1 MTEGAGGEERLW
13 KSLRIIL
20 AAAAILVLA
29 FVVPPLI
36 SVSHF
41 KTQIT
46 QLISQSLGRPV
57 RLSSVQAHILP
68 WPGFEIS
75 DLSVA
80 EDPAYGAEPVLH
92 ANTVTASIRLL
103 ALFRGRLEIGKI
115 SVDEASLN
123 LVRAGPGRWNLD
135 SIFRTAAAQT
145 ASTPGA
151 RHVAPLPYLE
161 ATNSRINFKSGV
173 EKLPFSLVNADL
185 SLWQENPGEW
195 RIRLRGQPARTDV
208 SLYLEETGV
217 VRVEASMRRAAA
229 LSQMPL
235 HLDIDWREAQLGQLA
250 RLITGS
256 DPGWRGDLTG
266 ELHLDGTAD
275 AAQISTR
282 LRATGVHR
290 AEFTPASPLDFDAR
304 CGLVYHYAQR
314 SIENL
319 ACDSPLGDGHV
330 RIAGEKLGEL
340 APPRFS
346 VELDRV
352 PIAAGLD
359 ALRTLRSGLAPD
371 LEANGT
377 VSGKIVYDVRSQG
390 NPDQA
395 RPDQATP
402 AQAAPAPAMKPVMK
416 IDRKNPVKAAPEK
429 TGPLT
434 GSLTVADLALT
445 GAGLGRPIRAP
456 KFTLEPTLIALPSQV
471 PAEGEQAVAAN
482 AGQALVGSVAIPAG
496 GPVPLTFDLRFSRS
510 GYQVAAHGQA
520 GFARAREIVQA
531 SGIPVS
537 QALQALAGEPITVD
551 LTAEGPWI
559 PADVIQLN
567 NLASTEIAPA
577 SETGPPASLPPVSP
591 APEPSDHDTLTGTV
605 IVRNA
610 NWNAGFLASHIV
622 VNDATLHIENGNL
635 RWDPVDF
642 TYGPLKGSGNL
653 TLPVDC
659 ASQQTLHQHCPAQFQ
674 LRFGDLDAAIFESAL
689 LGAPEKGTMLSNLI
703 NRLRPSSAPP
713 WPPLEGTVTA
723 DSLVLGPVTLTGV
736 SASLRIVPTGAE
748 ISSLDAGLFGGTV
761 HLAGTLS
768 KPANGL
774 DKPDY
779 TLGGDFQKFNA
790 GDLSKFLGIR
800 WACES
805 LTGNGNLELAGYTRS
820 DLAASAKGTLHFEC
834 RQGSVSNARAPGAA
848 AAIKPPSIP
857 AALARFD
864 RWTADASIADQ
875 AIDIGANQVIS
886 GSRKS
891 SVDASITFGDP
902 PQVSF
907 PAPKDTRGAKHK

>member
-1 MTEGAGGEERLW
+1 MRRG
-13 KSLRIIL
+13 LRIIL
-20 AAAAILVLA
+20 AAIAILALV
-29 FVVPPLI
+29 FVVPPLV

-92 ANTVTASIRLL
+92 ANNVTASIRLL
-103 ALFRGRLEIGKI
+103 ALFTGHLEIGKI

-145 ASTPGA
+145 TSAPGA

-161 ATNSRINFKSGV
+161 ATDSRINFKNGA

-185 SLWQENPGEW
+185 SLWQENSGEW

-304 CGLVYHYAQR
+304 CGLVYHYAER
-314 SIENL
+314 SVENL
-319 ACDSPLGDGHV
+319 TCDSPLGDGHV
-330 RIAGEKLGEL
+330 RIAGEKRGEL

-371 LEANGT
+371 LEAKGT

-390 NPDQA
+390 NPDQVT
-395 RPDQATP
+395 PGQAV
-402 AQAAPAPAMKPVMK
+402 PAPAMKPAMK
-416 IDRKNPVKAAPEK
+416 PPMKTDRKPPAKSAPEK

-434 GSLTVADLALT
+434 GSLTVADLILT
-445 GAGLGRPIRAP
+445 GAGLGRPIQAP
-456 KFTLEPTLIALPSQV
+456 KFTLEPTLVGSASQAL
-471 PAEGEQAVAAN
+471 AEG
-482 AGQALVGSVAIPAG
+482 GQAGDENPGQAMVGSVAIPAG

-520 GFARAREIVQA
+520 GFARAREFVEA

-537 QALQALAGEPITVD
+537 QALEALAGEPITVD
-551 LTAEGPWI
+551 LTSQGPWI

-567 NLASTEIAPA
+567 NLGSAEVAPA
-577 SETGPPASLPPVSP
+577 SETESPASTPPVGA
-591 APEPSDHDTLTGTV
+591 APEPSDRDTLTGTV

-610 NWNAGFLASHIV
+610 NWNSGFLASRIV
-622 VNDATLHIENGNL
+622 VEAATLHIENGVL

-653 TLPVDC
+653 TLPADC
-659 ASQQTLHQHCPAQFQ
+659 ASQQTLHQSSLNQPCPAQFQ

-689 LGAPEKGTMLSNLI
+689 LGAREKGTVLSNLI
-703 NRLRPSSAPP
+703 NRLRPTSAPP
-713 WPPLEGTVTA
+713 WPPLEGTVSA
-723 DSLVLGPVTLTGV
+723 DSLVLGPVTLEGV
-736 SASLRIVPTGAE
+736 SASLKIVPTGAE

-761 HLAGTLS
+761 HIAGTLG

-779 TLGGDFQKFNA
+779 TLGGDFQKFDA
-790 GDLSKFLGIR
+790 GDLSKLLGLR
-800 WACES
+800 WACGALS
-805 LTGNGNLELAGYTRS
+805 GSGNVELAGYTEN

-834 RQGSVSNARAPGAA
+834 RQGSVSNTKTPSADVS
-848 AAIKPPSIP
+848 KPASIP
-857 AALARFD
+857 AALAHFD

-875 AIDIGANQVIS
+875 AINIGANQIIS
-886 GSRKS
+886 GARES

-907 PAPKDTRGAKHK
+907 PAPKDTRAEKHK